1 MLVVFLSYN
10 LYSFSL
16 KSNSVF
22 YIDNIKLF
30 DGFKMTQEMKLAGEK
45 EFNQRKHTL
54 DSLYLEVQRED
65 ISEQHKESLMQSF
78 ISKREEFDQFNK
90 AFAQEESSKIWLRIN
105 NYTKE
110 FSKENNYKLIIGSS
124 NQGNVLFADES
135 IDITTELLYY
145 INKKY
150 DGL

>member
-1 MLVVFLSYN
+1 
-10 LYSFSL
+10 
-16 KSNSVF
+16 
-22 YIDNIKLF
+22 
-30 DGFKMTQEMKLAGEK
+30 MTQEMKLAGEK
-45 EFNQRKHTL
+45 EFNQRKYTL
-54 DSLYLEVQRED
+54 DSLYLKVQRED